1 MKRPTQQLRP
11 AGMAAFS
18 WIWAGQF
25 VSLLASAMTRFALTI
40 WAFQETGQATALAL
54 VGFFAFAPTV
64 LFSPLAGA
72 LVDRWNRKLVLILSD
87 LAAGLATVA
96 LLLLYNAGELQLWHL
111 YVANA
116 FAGTFEAFQFPA
128 FSAAMSLM
136 VPQQHYGRANGL
148 VALTEAATGVAAPLL
163 AGLLLAW
170 IGLHGVLAIDV
181 VTFVLAVAGVLL
193 VTVPQPQ
200 RSEEGRAAA
209 GGLWAESFYGFRYIW
224 ERKGLLGVQLT
235 FAISNFFSSS
245 AMVLVAPLVLA
256 RTQNSEL
263 QLGTV
268 QSALGLGG
276 LAGGLLMSVW
286 GGPKRRIHGVLLGFI
301 GSSLLG
307 IVPLGLGQGLWIWA
321 AGAFLAAFFIPLING
336 SNQAL
341 WQAKVAPDVQGRVF
355 AARRLIAQLSG
366 PPGLLLA
373 GLLADSVFEPA
384 MQGRLGEL
392 LGPLFGTGP
401 GAGIGL
407 LVVLAGLLGI
417 SAGAVGY
424 AIPAIRRVDNLP
436 DHNQASP

>member
-1 MKRPTQQLRP
+1 M
-11 AGMAAFS
+11 
-18 WIWAGQF
+18 
-25 VSLLASAMTRFALTI
+25 
-40 WAFQETGQATALAL
+40 
-54 VGFFAFAPTV
+54 
-64 LFSPLAGA
+64 
-72 LVDRWNRKLVLILSD
+72 
-87 LAAGLATVA
+87 
-96 LLLLYNAGELQLWHL
+96 
-111 YVANA
+111 
-116 FAGTFEAFQFPA
+116 
-128 FSAAMSLM
+128 
-136 VPQQHYGRANGL
+136 
-148 VALTEAATGVAAPLL
+148 
-163 AGLLLAW
+163 
-170 IGLHGVLAIDV
+170 AIDI
-181 VTFVLAVAGVLL
+181 VTFVLAVAVVLL
-193 VTVPQPQ
+193 VTVPQPE

-307 IVPLGLGQGLWIWA
+307 IVPLGVGQGLWIWA

-341 WQAKVAPDVQGRVF
+341 WQSKVAPDVQGRVF

-366 PPGLLLA
+366 PLGLLLA
-373 GLLADSVFEPA
+373 GLLADAVFEPA
-384 MQGRLGEL
+384 MQGRVGEL

-401 GAGIGL
+401 GAGIGV

-424 AIPAIRRVDNLP
+424 AIPAIRRVDDLP

>member
-1 MKRPTQQLRP
+1 MQRPMQRP

-96 LLLLYNAGELQLWHL
+96 LLLLYNAGELQIWHL

-148 VALTEAATGVAAPLL
+148 VALTEAATGIAAPLL
-163 AGLLLAW
+163 AGILLAW
-170 IGLHGVLAIDV
+170 VGLRGVMAIDV
-181 VTFVLAVAGVLL
+181 VTFVLAIAVVLL
-193 VTVPQPQ
+193 VTVPQPK

-235 FAISNFFSSS
+235 FAISNFFDSS
-245 AMVLVAPLVLA
+245 AMVLVAPLV
-256 RTQNSEL
+256 
-263 QLGTV
+263 
-268 QSALGLGG
+268 
-276 LAGGLLMSVW
+276 
-286 GGPKRRIHGVLLGFI
+286 
-301 GSSLLG
+301 
-307 IVPLGLGQGLWIWA
+307 
-321 AGAFLAAFFIPLING
+321 
-336 SNQAL
+336 
-341 WQAKVAPDVQGRVF
+341 
-355 AARRLIAQLSG
+355 
-366 PPGLLLA
+366 
-373 GLLADSVFEPA
+373 
-384 MQGRLGEL
+384 
-392 LGPLFGTGP
+392 
-401 GAGIGL
+401 
-407 LVVLAGLLGI
+407 
-417 SAGAVGY
+417 
-424 AIPAIRRVDNLP
+424 
-436 DHNQASP
+436 